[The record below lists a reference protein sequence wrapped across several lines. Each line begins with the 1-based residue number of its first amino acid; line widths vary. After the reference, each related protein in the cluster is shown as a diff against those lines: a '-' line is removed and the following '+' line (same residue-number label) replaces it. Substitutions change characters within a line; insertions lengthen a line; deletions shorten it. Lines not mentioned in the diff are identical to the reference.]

1 MVFFTSIF
9 QGLFVRFR
17 ECVWCFFK
25 NDTPPA
31 NQYSNGS
38 QSITTKDGDFT
49 WICLRVELGMGSPR
63 TKWYLSSF
71 FDFFGLPFLI
81 GFSPWE
87 FGGPTK
93 KQGVSP
99 LETSIF
105 PRKTPRFYTS
115 TCVAVACPTH
125 SSGTDPP
132 VWVLKPGRVGG
143 SGDEV
148 GEDVRHFLIKMA
160 KNCENKWR
168 WTLPCILYKPIDG
181 FNFGWINS
189 LESSLVIPVNRKS
202 TSFGSIPTG
211 SYQFLLDLVG
221 SPGPTVKCSGDM
233 ARSREI
239 VSQPPHF
246 SGAICQL

>member
-1 MVFFTSIF
+1 
-9 QGLFVRFR
+9 
-17 ECVWCFFK
+17 
-25 NDTPPA
+25 
-31 NQYSNGS
+31 
-38 QSITTKDGDFT
+38 
-49 WICLRVELGMGSPR
+49 MGSPR
-63 TKWYLSSF
+63 TKWYLISF

-93 KQGVSP
+93 KHGVSP
-99 LETSIF
+99 LDTSIS

-143 SGDEV
+143 VGDEV

-168 WTLPCILYKPIDG
+168 WPLPCILYRPIDG
-181 FNFGWINS
+181 LNFGCLLLGVISCYPSKSQIDFVWIYS
-189 LESSLVIPVNRKS
+189 YRVLPV
-202 TSFGSIPTG
+202 
-211 SYQFLLDLVG
+211 LVG
-221 SPGPTVKCSGDM
+221 SCWISRSHCHIALGDM
-233 ARSREI
+233 ARSGEI

-246 SGAICQL
+246 SGAICQF

>member
-1 MVFFTSIF
+1 MDMFE
-9 QGLFVRFR
+9 G
-17 ECVWCFFK
+17 
-25 NDTPPA
+25 
-31 NQYSNGS
+31 
-38 QSITTKDGDFT
+38 
-49 WICLRVELGMGSPR
+49 RVELGMGSPR

-168 WTLPCILYKPIDG
+168 WTLPCILYRPIDG
-181 FNFGWINS
+181 FNFGCLLLGVISCYPSKSQIDFVWIYS
-189 LESSLVIPVNRKS
+189 YRVLPV
-202 TSFGSIPTG
+202 
-211 SYQFLLDLVG
+211 LVG
-221 SPGPTVKCSGDM
+221 SCWISRSHCQIALVIWPGLRK
-233 ARSREI
+233 I
-239 VSQPPHF
+239 VSQAPIFQVRFVSFREYIQYIQCP
-246 SGAICQL
+246 